1 MEINEKQVQEIVKK
15 ILLEMQ
21 NKQVKQAPV
30 IIDETDFKGM
40 PVGNRLGDFKEIGQ
54 AQKAV
59 SVKEVGVGIGPG
71 FGLNIHNTI
80 KGIPLTSVL
89 KEILAGIEEEGMIPR
104 VIRATSTSDV
114 STMGN
119 NVAKLVGSGVAIGI
133 QSKGTAVI
141 HQKDLYP
148 LTNLELFPQA
158 PLLTLETYRA
168 IGKNTAKYAKGEV
181 VTPIPIQ
188 NDINS
193 RPRYQVKAALM
204 HIKETEMVINRGPY
218 IEIDT
223 SFHRG

>member
-1 MEINEKQVQEIVKK
+1 MEINQQQIEAIVKK
-15 ILLEMQ
+15 ILLEIQ
-21 NKQVKQAPV
+21 GQPV
-30 IIDETDFKGM
+30 EEDFNSM
-40 PVGNRLGDFKEIGQ
+40 PVGNREGDFKEIGT
-54 AQKAV
+54 AKPSL

-71 FGLNIHNTI
+71 FGLNIHKTI
-80 KGIPLTSVL
+80 NGLPLVSVL

-114 STMGN
+114 SFIAN
-119 NVAKLVGSGVAIGI
+119 DVAKLVGSGVAVGI
-133 QSKGTAVI
+133 QSKGTSVI

-181 VTPIPIQ
+181 VKPIPIQ
-188 NDINS
+188 NDIS
-193 RPRYQVKAALM
+193 ARPKYQVKAALM
-204 HIKETEMVINRGPY
+204 HTKETEMVINRGPY

>member
-1 MEINEKQVQEIVKK
+1 MNFDEKQIEEIVKK
-15 ILLEMQ
+15 ILLEMHD
-21 NKQVKQAPV
+21 KPQVR
-30 IIDETDFKGM
+30 E
-40 PVGNRLGDFKEIGQ
+40 GDFKELGQ
-54 AQKAV
+54 VRPSAN
-59 SVKEVGVGIGPG
+59 VKEVGVGIGPA

-80 KGIPLTSVL
+80 KGIPLTNVL

-104 VIRATSTSDV
+104 IIRVTHTSDV
-114 STMGN
+114 AFIAN
-119 NVAKLVGSGVAIGI
+119 DVAKLVGSGVAVGI

-158 PLLTLETYRA
+158 PLLTLETYRE

-188 NDINS
+188 NDISS

-204 HIKETEMVINRGPY
+204 HTKETEMVINRGPY

-223 SFHRG
+223 SFYRG

>member
-1 MEINEKQVQEIVKK
+1 MEINEQQIQEIVKK

-21 NKQVKQAPV
+21 NKQESKAVE
-30 IIDETDFKGM
+30 IIEPDFKGM
-40 PVGNRLGDFKEIGQ
+40 PAGNREGDFKEIGE
-54 AQKAV
+54 AQRAV

-71 FGLNIHNTI
+71 FGLNLHNTI
-80 KGIPLTSVL
+80 NGIPLTKVL

-104 VIRATSTSDV
+104 IIRATRSSDV
-114 STMGN
+114 STIGN
-119 NVAKLVGSGVAIGI
+119 NVAKLVGSGVAVGI
-133 QSKGTAVI
+133 QSKGTTVI

-188 NDINS
+188 NDISS